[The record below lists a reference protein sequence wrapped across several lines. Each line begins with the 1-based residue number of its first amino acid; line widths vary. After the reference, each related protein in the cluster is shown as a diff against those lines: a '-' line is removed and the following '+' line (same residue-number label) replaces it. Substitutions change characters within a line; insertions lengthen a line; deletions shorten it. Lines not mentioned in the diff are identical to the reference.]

1 MEEKAKKLGEI
12 RSWFTFISL
21 VFIIVGVCLA
31 VFFGKVTIFPFTYDF
46 LPALIAGAIILL
58 IGLIVLILSQVIL
71 NTKLGKLR
79 EEKEKQEKEK
89 NNRKLNK
96 YEKSKKLREEYQ
108 NRK

>member
-12 RSWFTFISL
+12 RSWFTFGSL
-21 VFIIVGVCLA
+21 FFLIVGVCLA
-31 VFFGKVTIFPFTYDF
+31 VFFGKVTIFPFSYDS
-46 LPALIAGAIILL
+46 LPLL
-58 IGLIVLILSQVIL
+58 IVGASLFFVGLVVLIVSQVIL

-79 EEKEKQEKEK
+79 EEKEKEEQEK

-96 YEKSKKLREEYQ
+96 YEKSKKLKEEYR